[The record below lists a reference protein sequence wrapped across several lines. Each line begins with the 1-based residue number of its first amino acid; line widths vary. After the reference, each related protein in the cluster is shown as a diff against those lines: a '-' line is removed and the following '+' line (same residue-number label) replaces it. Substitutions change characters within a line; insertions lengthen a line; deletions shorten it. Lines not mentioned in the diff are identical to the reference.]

1 MVCIHHRHLVALWT
15 GGFVLYPSFSLLE
28 RLFRERR
35 YRLNAHA
42 HSTYSDGALTPQ
54 EIEERTLE
62 KHHKNF
68 LVAITDH
75 NTVGAH
81 VNFSSPRI
89 VPGVEVKAKEGGVDV
104 LLYTERERLLSFFQD
119 VIEPALDPSDPI
131 YGATRLHVLQ
141 LVGIAHEAG
150 LDIVIPHYSHLE
162 GLSVLPVSLQREVV
176 KFPVLIE
183 LNGLLSRSANAA
195 AKDFAKSVQRPLI
208 AAADSHRPD
217 QYLSTYTSIPLPRD
231 IPPTGARLFAAVRQ
245 HPLRSRLRL
254 RQTGL
259 MSRLVTAWQVL
270 QCVGPLSMLR
280 QYLRGGKQWLSGGG
294 G

>member
-1 MVCIHHRHLVALWT
+1 M
-15 GGFVLYPSFSLLE
+15 LE
-28 RLFRERR
+28 RFFHERR
-35 YRLNAHA
+35 YRFNAHA

-54 EIEERTLE
+54 EIEARTLE

-75 NTVGAH
+75 NTVDAH
-81 VNFSSPRI
+81 VDFFSSHI
-89 VPGVEVKAKEGGVDV
+89 IPGVEVKTQEGGVDV
-104 LLYTERERLLSFFQD
+104 LLYTEREQLLSFFQD
-119 VIEPALDPSDPI
+119 VVEPALDPSDPI

-183 LNGLLSRSANAA
+183 LNGLLSRSANAI

-208 AAADSHRPD
+208 AAADSHRSD

-231 IPPTGARLFAAVRQ
+231 VAPTGAHLFAALRQ
-245 HPLRSRLRL
+245 HPQRGRLRL

-259 MSRLVTAWQVL
+259 MSRLATAWQVL
-270 QCVGPLSMLR
+270 LRVGPLSLFR
-280 QYLRGGKQWLSGGG
+280 QYLRGGRQWLSGEGG
-294 G
+294 D